1 MTKPPQT
8 NPGSSPGSTPR
19 LHPEVT
25 PAVTHDAVV
34 IVPGIMGSEL
44 YDTVTGK
51 VLWGLAHPQWLA
63 KAWLTQ
69 DGLAPLHLTPEERA
83 GEYGRVQPRRLLRTP
98 VWIPFVRGIE
108 PYHKLTRA
116 VEETVAHP
124 DAVLPFPYDWRLP
137 VEVNARLLAA
147 EARKHL
153 ERWRGHRA
161 HTAARRRALDE
172 REGRL
177 VFVAHSMGG
186 LVTHAALTL
195 GFDDDLAADTRGV
208 MTLGTPFRGSV
219 VAANILNA
227 AQGAPLPLPHRRLAA
242 LAATMPG
249 VHDLLP
255 RFVCLEEGAGARRL
269 APSDVGALGGDE
281 ELAKTSGEFLDRL
294 AGHELPRHRPVAGV
308 HQDTVQSLR
317 LENGAVLASEYCFRT
332 HRDGELR
339 RDENGVAL
347 RFGARGDGTVHRDS
361 ASVKGGA
368 VPIALQHGALA
379 SGRAAR
385 HAVVDFLLEE
395 DDLGPDM
402 ADEGVGLTVPDYVTP
417 GAAWSLRITGT
428 DDPSGIDC
436 TVAAVDGPV
445 RRQVRPYAEDGDA
458 LTADVELPEAGLYRV
473 TVEADRLPS
482 PLTQLVFAGPDG
494 TRPPER

>member
-1 MTKPPQT
+1 MTNPPQT
-8 NPGSSPGSTPR
+8 NPGHRPGSSTLLP
-19 LHPEVT
+19 PDVT

-44 YDTVTGK
+44 FDTLSGK
-51 VLWGLAHPQWLA
+51 VLWGLAHPGWLA
-63 KAWLTQ
+63 KAWLTR
-69 DGLAPLHLTPEERA
+69 DGLAPLHLTPEEQA
-83 GEYGRVQPRRLLRTP
+83 GEYGRVRARGLLRIP
-98 VWIPFVRGIE
+98 VWSPVLRGIE

-116 VEETVAHP
+116 IEETVAHP

-153 ERWRGHRA
+153 EQWRGHPA
-161 HTAARRRALDE
+161 HAAARRRALDE

-195 GFDDDLAADTRGV
+195 GFDNDLAADTRGV

-219 VAANILNA
+219 VAANILNSV
-227 AQGAPLPLPHRRLAA
+227 QGAPLPLPHSRLAA
-242 LAATMPG
+242 LAAAMPG

-281 ELAKTSGEFLDRL
+281 ELAKKSGEFFARL
-294 AGHELPRHRPVAGV
+294 AGHELPHHRAVVGV
-308 HQDTVQSLR
+308 RQATVQSLR
-317 LENGAVLASEYCFRT
+317 LENGEVLASEYCFRT
-332 HRDGELR
+332 HGNGELR

-347 RFGARGDGTVHRDS
+347 RFRAWGDGTVHRDS
-361 ASVKGGA
+361 AALKGGA

-385 HAVVDFLLEE
+385 DAVLDFLLEE
-395 DDLGPDM
+395 DDLGPDQ
-402 ADEGVGLTVPDYVTP
+402 ADEGLGLTVPDYVTP
-417 GAAWSLRITGT
+417 GETWSLRITGT

-436 TVAAVDGPV
+436 TVAAVDGPA
-445 RRQVRPYAEDGDA
+445 RRRALPYAEDGDA
-458 LTADVELPEAGLYRV
+458 LTADVELPGAGLYRV

-482 PLTQLVFAGPDG
+482 PLTQLVFAGPGG
-494 TRPPER
+494 TRPPED